1 MPGQIK
7 DKAQRLFEYISQ
19 VYSIDLPVDRDVRK
33 YGSELWW
40 QAEIIVH
47 SNCILRDF
55 DSYND
60 NENNAD
66 TVVDAWLSVTKKV
79 YQDPPP
85 LPHILEEWVEL
96 SRKPIVKPLPKN
108 SLRKIADFTSDKARL
123 AAYDSYLKDWKE
135 LTSLDP
141 GDPELIPEV
150 PDILKGWMN
159 PKLGDDPPLYLGK
172 IEYEEKFEDS
182 RDRVK
187 AMTAYVENEW
197 CKWAEKA
204 LPIYKANVLYD
215 NLFSLYQRLSVE
227 GDRIEIV
234 WGHLFL
240 SWAESALNNVYY
252 PLILTSM
259 NINFDPMARTISLI
273 PSQITST
280 HINIDCLRDLEYPN
294 QDKLVSFV
302 HRVRED
308 VIPPDAW
315 NHEQMRGMAATI
327 SGLMSSEPSDV
338 TNQYAAKTR
347 AKPELTKAPTIHNA
361 PVIFVRERAR
371 RLWIEDAKKISQAID
386 EGEAIPPFIQSLIID
401 PRSHEMPDPADYF
414 DEDIE
419 SIEPAHHLLPLE
431 YNEQQ
436 KEIVEK
442 LKRHYGVLV
451 QGPPGT
457 GKSHSIANIICSL
470 LARGKKVL
478 VTSQTENA
486 LRVLRGFIPKGIQ
499 SLCVSQVGN
508 DMEAKRQLNEAV
520 VAIGNH
526 LDEKGSA
533 AITNNISMLEKEI
546 RENREEQ
553 ARISNQIKE
562 WAQLDATNIKIEGD
576 MISAHEA
583 AKECAKNKSDHS
595 WFPDKIL
602 PENSPPLSD
611 EELKELVQLLHEIS
625 REDRKEYPYYLPKQ
639 ENILSPEAFSSLIL
653 DIKSAGALA
662 AETETERAN
671 WGDNLIS
678 AGDEELSN
686 TVQLLDRALTDL
698 LRIKAPWQESI
709 LHLIISEERQSVFWR
724 KIYDDCRALRDKAW
738 KSYQAIQGYVITGP
752 AVDYSEGELQINEI
766 ISALEKRVNLSTFL
780 GRYRI
785 TSAARSL
792 LKQITIDD
800 KPPVTLERAHV
811 AANYFS
817 YRIALTKIM
826 KLWNQSVVAVK
837 GPAIMTDADMPLAA
851 VDDTMKE
858 MTAVLD
864 WVDNCYKSIQGKMRM
879 CGCPYLDKL
888 HIADMIKDCLRVLSG
903 QIAENKRKYLW
914 NQLETYGNIL
924 VFESKKDHAHAVV
937 KGLSDSVRLQSRV
950 DYEQMHAEYVRLLN
964 QQPRIHQLML
974 LSQKLKQSAPNW
986 YEKVEER
993 ALSAVAGAVE
1003 TDWKIAWR
1011 WQRLNQ
1017 RLEQLHNR
1025 ESVDKLQNK
1034 LERARS
1040 RERGLIGEIV
1050 MRRTWQSQVAKVED
1064 HHYRALVAWS
1074 DAMKRYGKG
1083 TGKHAQ
1089 RWLKQAA
1096 KAMTDAVGA
1105 VPSWIMPLHRVI
1117 QSFPA
1122 KANLFDVIITDE
1134 SSQCDLRALQVLFR
1148 GTKIIVVG
1156 DPEQISPAN
1165 VGINKDKVVALARQY
1180 ISDIPY
1186 NEATF
1191 NIDNSIYDVAKAM
1204 PRLSHTLLT
1213 EHFRCVPEIIAF
1225 NNYLCPSYGG
1235 RLEPLRQPNPEER
1248 LEPPIQTFLIENGF
1262 KSDNDINVP
1271 EAEKIVET
1279 LVGCCRNDSY
1289 SKGGKENRKRT
1300 MGVISLL
1307 GENQAKYISQLIAER
1322 LDETER
1328 AERQIICGDAYAF
1341 QGDERDVMFLSMVV
1355 AHNAPFRALTGEA
1368 DRQRFNVAT
1377 SRARDQV
1384 FLFHSIRLNDI
1395 RNVNCVRHQL
1405 LNWYG
1410 NPPSARIEAG
1420 IECLQRKAE
1429 SEFEKEVGEMIIRRG
1444 YEVIPQHKPF
1454 PNDIGYRIDLV
1465 IQGRK
1470 NRVAVE
1476 CDGDRWHG
1484 PDKWE
1489 YDQRR
1494 EAQLRRA
1501 GWKFWRISGSAFY
1514 RNKENSLDGL
1524 WQFLDNEGIEPLF
1537 YQEERHD
1544 DGTEANEDAENINKQ
1559 AATDFENEV
1568 HPEDEAGRTINYDAI
1583 KVGDIVKVYDVD
1595 DDGIYVYKIGP
1606 LYRNKPGYVSPASP
1620 IGRSLI
1626 GSKLNDVI
1634 EFNTPG
1640 GIREFEIIEISPLA
1654 ENMTLFQ

>member
-1 MPGQIK
+1 MQIK
-7 DKAQRLFEYISQ
+7 DKAKRLFEYISQ

-33 YGSELWW
+33 YGAELWW
-40 QAEIIVH
+40 QAEIPVH
-47 SNCILRDF
+47 SHCILRDF

-60 NENNAD
+60 NENN
-66 TVVDAWLSVTKKV
+66 TSTLVDAWLSVTKKK

-85 LPHILEEWVEL
+85 LPNILEEWVEL
-96 SRKPIVKPLPKN
+96 SRKPIAKPLPKN
-108 SLRKIADFTSDKARL
+108 SVIRIADFASDKARL
-123 AAYDSYLKDWKE
+123 SAYDSYIKDWKE

-141 GDPELIPEV
+141 NDPELIPEI
-150 PDILKGWMN
+150 PDILMGWIN
-159 PKLGDDPPLYLGK
+159 PKLGDDPTLCLEQM
-172 IEYEEKFEDS
+172 EYEEKFEES
-182 RDRVK
+182 SDRIE
-187 AMTAYVENEW
+187 AMAAYVENEW
-197 CKWAEKA
+197 YKWAEKV
-204 LPIYKANVLYD
+204 LPIYRANLLYD
-215 NLFSLYQRLSVE
+215 QLFSLYQRLSVE
-227 GDRIEIV
+227 GDRIEIM

-240 SWAESALNNVYY
+240 SWAESAFNNIYH

-259 NINFDPMARTISLI
+259 NINFDPVARTISLL

-294 QDKLVSFV
+294 QEKLVSFIN
-302 HRVRED
+302 HLRNNS
-308 VIPPDAW
+308 IPPDAW

-327 SGLMSSEPSDV
+327 SGLMSNEPIDV
-338 TNQYAAKTR
+338 TNKYADKTK
-347 AKPELTKAPTIHNA
+347 AKPELTKAPTIYNA
-361 PVIFVRERAR
+361 PVIFVRERTR
-371 RLWIEDAKKISQAID
+371 RLWVEDAKKISQSID
-386 EGEAIPPFIQSLIID
+386 DGEAIPPFIQSLIVE
-401 PRSHEMPDPADYF
+401 PESHEMPDPADYF
-414 DEDIE
+414 DEDIDN
-419 SIEPAHHLLPLE
+419 IEPAHHLLPLE

-436 KEIVEK
+436 KEIVDK

-457 GKSHSIANIICSL
+457 GKSHTIANIICSL

-486 LRVLRGFIPKGIQ
+486 LRVLRGYIPKGIQ
-499 SLCVSQVGN
+499 SLCVSQIGN

-520 VAIGNH
+520 IAIGNH

-562 WAQLDATNIKIEGD
+562 WAQLDAMNIKIDGD

-583 AKECAKNKSDHS
+583 AKECAENKNDHS

-602 PENSPPLSD
+602 PETSPPLND
-611 EELKELVQLLHEIS
+611 DDLKELVRLLRKIS
-625 REDRKEYPYYLPKQ
+625 SDDRKAYPYYLPKR
-639 ENILSPEAFSSLIL
+639 ENILSSEIFSSLVM
-653 DIKSAGALA
+653 DIKKAGVLA
-662 AETETERAN
+662 AETETERAG
-671 WGDNLIS
+671 WGNNLVS
-678 AGDEELSN
+678 ASDEELSN
-686 TVQLLDRALTDL
+686 TTQLLNRALTNL
-698 LRIKAPWQESI
+698 IQIKASWQKSI

-724 KIYDDCRALRDKAW
+724 QIYDDCYALRDKAW
-738 KSYQAIQGYVITGP
+738 KSYQAIQGYVISET
-752 AVDYSEGELQINEI
+752 VIDYSEEEPQINEI
-766 ISALEKRVNLSTFL
+766 ISALKKGVKLSTFL

-785 TSAARSL
+785 TKTARSL
-792 LKQITIDD
+792 LKHITIDN
-800 KPPVTLERAHV
+800 KPPVNLERAHV

-826 KLWNQSVVAVK
+826 KIWNHSIVTVK
-837 GPAIMTDADMPLAA
+837 GPVISSEAGMPLSI

-858 MTAVLD
+858 MAIVLD
-864 WVDNCYKSIQGKMRM
+864 WVDNCYKPILEKMRM
-879 CGCPYLDKL
+879 YGCPNIPKL
-888 HIADMIKDCLRVLSG
+888 HMADIIENCLRILFG
-903 QIAENKRKYLW
+903 QIAENNKKHILDK
-914 NQLETYGNIL
+914 LEVYWKIL
-924 VFESKKDHAHAVV
+924 FSESKREHAHAVV
-937 KGLSDSVRLQSRV
+937 KGLSDAVRLRSKV
-950 DYEQMHAEYVRLLN
+950 DYEQMHAEYFRLLN
-964 QQPRIHQLML
+964 QQPQINQLML

-986 YEKVEER
+986 YEKIEER
-993 ALSAVAGAVE
+993 TLSAAAEVVE

-1017 RLEQLHNR
+1017 WLDHLHNR
-1025 ESVDKLQNK
+1025 DSVDKLQNK

-1040 RERGLIGEIV
+1040 KEKGLIGELV
-1050 MRRTWQSQVAKVED
+1050 TRKTWQSQVEKIEN
-1064 HHYRALVAWS
+1064 HHYRALVSWS
-1074 DAMKRYGKG
+1074 DAMREYGAG
-1083 TGKHAQ
+1083 TGRSAQ
-1089 RWLKQAA
+1089 KWLKEAA
-1096 KAMTDAVGA
+1096 KAMTYAVGA
-1105 VPSWIMPLHRVI
+1105 VPAWIMPLHRVI

-1122 KANLFDVIITDE
+1122 KTDLFDVIITDE

-1148 GTKIIVVG
+1148 GKKIIVVG
-1156 DPEQISPAN
+1156 DPEQISPSN
-1165 VGINKDKVVALARQY
+1165 VGINRGRVDALARQY

-1186 NEATF
+1186 GETTF
-1191 NIDNSIYDVAKAM
+1191 HINNSIYGVAKAM

-1225 NNYLCPSYGG
+1225 NNNLCPSYGG

-1248 LEPPIQTFLIENGF
+1248 LEPPIQTFFIENGF
-1262 KSDNDINVP
+1262 KSDNDINIP
-1271 EAEKIVET
+1271 EAEKLVET
-1279 LVGCCRNDSY
+1279 LVGCCRDELY

-1300 MGVISLL
+1300 MGIISLL
-1307 GENQAKYISQLIAER
+1307 GENQAKYISQLIAGR
-1322 LDETER
+1322 IDETER

-1355 AHNAPFRALTGEA
+1355 AHNAPFRALSGEA

-1384 FLFHSIRLNDI
+1384 FLFHSIRPNDI
-1395 RNVNCVRHQL
+1395 TNVNCVRKKL
-1405 LNWYG
+1405 LDWYQ
-1410 NPPSARIEAG
+1410 NPPLARIEAG
-1420 IECLQRKAE
+1420 IAYLQSKAE

-1465 IQGRK
+1465 IQGRR

-1514 RNKENSLDGL
+1514 RNKGNSLDGL
-1524 WQFLDNEGIEPLF
+1524 WQFLNNEGIEPLF
-1537 YQEERHD
+1537 YKEERQD
-1544 DGTEANEDAENINKQ
+1544 DGTQANEDVENNNKQ
-1559 AATDFENEV
+1559 AATDLESEV
-1568 HPEDEAGRTINYDAI
+1568 HLGDKKGRTIKHDAI
-1583 KVGDIVKVYDVD
+1583 KSGDIVKVYDVD
-1595 DDGIYVYKIGP
+1595 DDNIYVYKIGP
-1606 LYRNKPGYVSPASP
+1606 LYRNKSGYVSPSSP
-1620 IGRSLI
+1620 IGRALI
-1626 GSKLNDVI
+1626 GCRLNEVI

-1640 GIREFEIIEISPLA
+1640 GIREFEIMQIFPLA
-1654 ENMTLFQ
+1654 ENLSLF